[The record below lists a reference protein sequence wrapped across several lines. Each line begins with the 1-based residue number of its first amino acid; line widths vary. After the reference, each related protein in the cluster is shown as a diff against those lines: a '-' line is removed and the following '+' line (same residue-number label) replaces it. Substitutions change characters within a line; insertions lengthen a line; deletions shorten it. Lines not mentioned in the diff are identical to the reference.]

1 MTDSDPVYVD
11 PYEEGY
17 HAAKAGRVDVGII
30 ALPAETMAETMAYS
44 AHDWHRFRLGALKA
58 LLEAA

>member
-1 MTDSDPVYVD
+1 MTASDPVYVD

-44 AHDWHRFRLGALKA
+44 AYDWRRFRLGALKA
-58 LLEAA
+58 LMEAV

>member
-30 ALPAETMAETMAYS
+30 ALPAEAMAETMAYS